1 MHVVIDAHLPLPC
14 DESGKLTPEAQAL
27 HDALLDLVAKARKLC
42 SAPTPQDTSAV
53 ARRHVCRHA
62 EGLACVDDE
71 EVNDDAR
78 CVAAARASIAARPSA
93 EPKVK

>member
-42 SAPTPQDTSAV
+42 SAPTPNDSTST
-53 ARRHVCRHA
+53 ARRHICRHA
-62 EGLACVDDE
+62 EGLPCVEDE
-71 EVNDDAR
+71 EVDDDAR
-78 CVAAARASIAARPSA
+78 CVVDARASIAARPSA

>member
-14 DESGKLTPEAQAL
+14 DEAGKLTSEAQGL

-42 SAPTPQDTSAV
+42 SAPTPQDTTAT

-62 EGLACVDDE
+62 EGLPCTDDE
-71 EVNDDAR
+71 EVADGAR
-78 CVAAARASIAARPSA
+78 CVADARAAIAARPAA